1 MMYPSKDGHL
11 FKTKEERDA
20 YELECIKYPVEEDK
34 TGSLGLDQL
43 GG

>member
-1 MMYPSKDGHL
+1 MYPSKDGRL

-20 YELECIKYPVEEDK
+20 YETDRIKYPVEEDK
-34 TGSLGLDQL
+34 TGSLGMDQL

>member
-1 MMYPSKDGHL
+1 MYPSKDGRL

-20 YELECIKYPVEEDK
+20 YEIKRIKYPVEEDR